1 MLNMENK
8 NGIFNAIY
16 MDERT
21 NQAKINNAYLIP
33 KPANINN
40 NLNQYPNTIVYGHIN
55 QINYD
60 INSDSDNVHAKDLR
74 KYSQDNKMNDIIKN
88 LNNQNQNILNY
99 NFIPKKMNPQQ
110 KIPNRIAQKQKNLSF
125 NSPHPPLN
133 TKLSKDNIFHM
144 NNESV
149 NQSIKSSESF
159 STNSSQKLDENK
171 KMMKIGPKIS
181 NEKIRNKSNLIAN
194 EQNYFGNANNGRDG
208 INQYNN
214 VKNNNNSNLI
224 ERFYNYDNINGSLTG
239 RNNEEMKIG
248 KIREEFKM
256 IYDNRKYNYDKKV
269 QRVNPNKIP
278 IPQSKKIV
286 EKILGLKE
294 KKLENK
300 NNYQDGKTSM
310 YEINSQPLQKPNIIY
325 NINNNNYELNQ
336 NSMINNNLENK
347 NIVMIDQKSVND
359 KFYIN
364 NNLNNN
370 ININK
375 NIKDDGN
382 KNIISREKININSL
396 NSNLFPQQF
405 INENHIYNDYNS
417 QHAKMNKIQNNQN
430 ISQEHNMTKIQN
442 QNQNIINQQ
451 NLNQNYFIQSQ
462 NINSNSNINPL
473 LNIQLPPPTKKNDVP
488 QRTNV
493 MLPKQQIINPA
504 QQNQYTSSQKQNQ
517 SQINNNFLKINP
529 NIPNQN
535 ISVNPQNL
543 NLQQKTN
550 FFVEPSHPKNNSH
563 HNKMTN
569 AINRQNTIP
578 PSNITIVQQQKEN
591 IIENRKENLNMIPQQ
606 QNEFINYQKNVESVP
621 LSNIIDNQIKEN
633 ITQNILVQKIYQNNS
648 IEKNQ
653 NINIPQQNIK
663 IPQNNNLNLIQKPP
677 VMNTP
682 HKRNINIIKQP
693 SNINSIKQNLN
704 LTFQQQNLNMPQNQI
719 KKQVNISQNPQ
730 NIIQQQQQSNL
741 VQNQTLNLLQQ
752 QNVSIHRNPNFS
764 MYQEQNNIQN
774 QTNLNNMNNSENIN
788 QNNNG
793 NPINSQNEN
802 KIQNL
807 NQNNISNTSQY
818 INISQQQ
825 NPQNIYNQNHNF
837 QNPNLNT
844 EKISNGESIE
854 PKENKVINNTYKQN
868 ISQNQE
874 NIVLG
879 QMQQIPDNTII
890 GNIIIKNGKAYF
902 LNPIQSDNNMNNINQ
917 ESIKSLN
924 NNYTSPQSINIPKSQ
939 IQIQNFINNKGIIEG
954 NLNIINNNQQI
965 NYQNQLHVNN
975 NPNLSQNENFI
986 SNQQKPQYLP
996 QQPQQTNSS
1005 GQALKSGK
1013 RVIKKNKES
1022 RVSKILKIKDSNDHR
1037 PALQYKV
1044 ERNRPVYAVPPSKKR
1059 SVSQGKPFNLI
1070 HKYYDENYILEDDE
1084 EDSLKL
1090 EESINLQIAKNISD
1104 NEDND
1109 I

>member
-1 MLNMENK
+1 MINMENK
-8 NGIFNAIY
+8 NGIFNGVY
-16 MDERT
+16 MEEGI
-21 NQAKINNAYLIP
+21 NQSKLNNAFLIQ
-33 KPANINN
+33 KTSNMNN
-40 NLNQYPNTIVYGHIN
+40 NLNQYPNTVVYGHIN

-60 INSDSDNVHAKDLR
+60 INTDNDNVHAKDLR
-74 KYSQDNKMNDIIKN
+74 KYSQDNIMNNIIKN

-99 NFIPKKMNPQQ
+99 NFIPKKVNQQQ

-133 TKLSKDNIFHM
+133 TKLSKDNIFHV
-144 NNESV
+144 NNEPV
-149 NQSIKSSESF
+149 NQSMKSTDSF

-181 NEKIRNKSNLIAN
+181 NEKIINKNNYSSN
-194 EQNYFGNANNGRDG
+194 EQNYFSNLNNSRDG
-208 INQYNN
+208 INQYNI
-214 VKNNNNSNLI
+214 KNNNNSNLI
-224 ERFYNYDNINGSLTG
+224 ERFYDYDNINGNLTG
-239 RNNEEMKIG
+239 RNNEEIKIN

-278 IPQSKKIV
+278 APQSKKIV

-325 NINNNNYELNQ
+325 NINNNNYEINQ

-347 NIVMIDQKSVND
+347 NIVMIDQNSAND

-370 ININK
+370 ININS

-382 KNIISREKININSL
+382 KNIISREKSNINNL
-396 NSNLFPQQF
+396 NANLFPQQY
-405 INENHIYNDYNS
+405 INDNQIYNDYNS
-417 QHAKMNKIQNNQN
+417 QHAKMSKIQNNQN
-430 ISQEHNMTKIQN
+430 INQEHNMAKMQN

-451 NLNQNYFIQSQ
+451 NQNQNYFIQNQ

-493 MLPKQQIINPA
+493 ILPKRQLINPT
-504 QQNQYTSSQKQNQ
+504 QQNQYISSQKQNQ
-517 SQINNNFLKINP
+517 GQINNNFLKINP

-535 ISVNPQNL
+535 ISVNQQNI
-543 NLQQKTN
+543 NLPQKTN
-550 FFVEPSHPKNNSH
+550 FFVEPSHQNNISQ
-563 HNKMTN
+563 HNQMTN
-569 AINRQNTIP
+569 AINRQNIIP
-578 PSNITIVQQQKEN
+578 QQNINIVQQQKEN
-591 IIENRKENLNMIPQQ
+591 IIEKRNENLNMIPQQ

-633 ITQNILVQKIYQNNS
+633 IPQNVFVQKIYQNNI

-653 NINIPQQNIK
+653 NINIPQQNNK

-693 SNINSIKQNLN
+693 SNINSTKQNLN
-704 LTFQQQNLNMPQNQI
+704 LAFQQQNLNIPQNQAHN
-719 KKQVNISQNPQ
+719 QVNIRQNPQ
-730 NIIQQQQQSNL
+730 NIIQQQQPNL
-741 VQNQTLNLLQQ
+741 VQSQNLNLLQQ
-752 QNVSIHRNPNFS
+752 KNSNMHRNPNFS

-774 QTNLNNMNNSENIN
+774 QININNINNSENIRRI
-788 QNNNG
+788 NNG

-802 KIQNL
+802 NIQNL
-807 NQNNISNTSQY
+807 NQNSISNNSQY

-837 QNPNLNT
+837 QNPNVNT
-844 EKISNGESIE
+844 EKINNIE
-854 PKENKVINNTYKQN
+854 PIESNENKVINNAYKQN
-868 ISQNQE
+868 IPE
-874 NIVLG
+874 NIDLG

-890 GNIIIKNGKAYF
+890 GNIIIKNGKAYY
-902 LNPIQSDNNMNNINQ
+902 LNPIQSDNNMNRINQ
-917 ESIKSLN
+917 ENMKSLN
-924 NNYTSPQSINIPKSQ
+924 NYYTQPQSINIPND
-939 IQIQNFINNKGIIEG
+939 QIQNQNFINNNKGIIEG

-965 NYQNQLHVNN
+965 NYQNQLPANN
-975 NPNLSQNENFI
+975 NPNLSQYGNIIN
-986 SNQQKPQYLP
+986 NQQKPQYLP
-996 QQPQQTNSS
+996 QQPQQTNNS
-1005 GQALKSGK
+1005 GQVLKSGK

-1022 RVSKILKIKDSNDHR
+1022 RVSKILKIKDSNDHK

-1084 EDSLKL
+1084 EDNLKL

-1109 I
+1109 E